1 MPLNVTLSA
10 LKWSMQ
16 CPDDQL
22 DHDSVGNYRTQGS
35 VLEGEEI
42 RSKVLMQMPMQKTS
56 FQTENVPCLIHTI
69 PYSSSKLKDLCWC
82 SSE

>member
-22 DHDSVGNYRTQGS
+22 DHDS
-35 VLEGEEI
+35 LLAI
-42 RSKVLMQMPMQKTS
+42 
-56 FQTENVPCLIHTI
+56 TEHRDQ
-69 PYSSSKLKDLCWC
+69 S
-82 SSE
+82 